1 MGMKYLGT
9 EFDIHGGGMDLI
21 FPHHECEIAQCV
33 AAKGSPAVRYW
44 MHNNMV
50 TRNGQKM
57 GKSLGNFITLQ
68 ELFSGDHASLDQA
81 YDPMTVRFFI
91 LQAHYRST
99 LDFSNEAL
107 LAANKG
113 LERLLEAWNDL
124 GKLTAGATSTFS
136 VQEMEEKCW
145 GALCD
150 DLNTP
155 IAISVLFE
163 AAHQVG
169 RMQRGEASLTA
180 SDLAQLQALFQTL
193 LGDVMGLRQSTKSA
207 SHSAALEVA
216 MQLLLAC
223 RADAKARKDYA
234 TSDRI
239 RDALKEAG
247 VEVQDHK
254 DGATWRLSEVLR
266 AYGGARCWCALG
278 YCCCLVW

>member
-1 MGMKYLGT
+1 
-9 EFDIHGGGMDLI
+9 
-21 FPHHECEIAQCV
+21 
-33 AAKGSPAVRYW
+33 
-44 MHNNMV
+44 
-50 TRNGQKM
+50 M

-145 GALCD
+145 VALCD

-163 AAHQVG
+163 AAHQIG

-180 SDLAQLQALFQTL
+180 TDLAQLQALFQTL

-216 MQLLLAC
+216 MQLLLEC

-239 RDALKEAG
+239 RDTLKEAG
-247 VEVQDHK
+247 IEVQDHK
-254 DGATWRLSEVLR
+254 DGSTWRLS
-266 AYGGARCWCALG
+266 
-278 YCCCLVW
+278 

>member
-1 MGMKYLGT
+1 
-9 EFDIHGGGMDLI
+9 
-21 FPHHECEIAQCV
+21 
-33 AAKGSPAVRYW
+33 
-44 MHNNMV
+44 MV

-68 ELFSGDHASLDQA
+68 ELFTGNHESLDQA
-81 YDPMTVRFFI
+81 YAPMTVRFFI

-107 LAANKG
+107 QAASKG

-124 GKLTAGATSTFS
+124 GKLTPSATSTFS
-136 VQEMEEKCW
+136 VKELEEKCW
-145 GALCD
+145 AALCD

-169 RMQRGEASLTA
+169 KMSRGEASLTA
-180 SDLAQLQALFQTL
+180 ADLQQLQQLFQTL
-193 LGDVMGLRQSTKSA
+193 LADVMGLRPSTQERSN
-207 SHSAALEVA
+207 SEALEVA
-216 MQLLLAC
+216 MQLLLEC

-254 DGATWRLSEVLR
+254 DGATWRL
-266 AYGGARCWCALG
+266 A
-278 YCCCLVW
+278 